1 MAQKHRL
8 PGEGSPQVQ
17 ETVVLS
23 LSLAYLG
30 LLFAV
35 AYVGDRHARAWSSSR
50 LGPIVYG
57 LSLAIYCTSWTFYG
71 AVGRAATS
79 GPDFIL
85 IYVGPLIVVLAG
97 YPMLRKIITIA
108 KRHNVTSIADFL
120 GSRYGKSRAVAVSA
134 TLIASVGALPYIAL
148 QLQAVSSSFIAI
160 AGPGHSGVSMLPAP
174 IADTSFIV
182 AALMAIFTILFGVRH
197 VQAAEQHRGMMLAIA
212 FESVVK
218 LVALLAVGP
227 FVIFGLFDGPSDLM
241 ARVAAAPEVETRL
254 EGSASSLAWVTTT
267 LLAAAAFLCLPRQF
281 HVAVVEHDHP
291 GSLKTARWLF
301 PAYLVL
307 INLFVVPIAAGGL
320 LLLPRVANPD
330 LYVLSLP
337 LSNDEAWLSL
347 LVFIGG
353 LSAATSMVIVACM
366 ALSGMIGNELV
377 MPLLLRR
384 RAAAQGDLGPLVL
397 LVRRAAVLVIVLA
410 GYAYHKTIAGYLPLA
425 SIGMISF
432 CAVANFMPGLIL
444 GLYWRRA
451 NRFGVVAGLAGG
463 FAVWLYGLLIPSLQQ
478 ARGKPLATPLA
489 PFLPE
494 PLAALDPIGQGFLV
508 GITANTLLLIV
519 GSLLVAPRRRDQEQA
534 DAFVLG
540 AEAPQRTLA
549 GDAASRIGEL
559 RDLVARFLGAERAE
573 RAFADRG
580 LTLPAALA
588 LAERLLSGTIGAA
601 SARVIMAAVERRR
614 LISPRAARAMLDE
627 ASEAIRYSSEIL
639 RNALDHAGL
648 GIAAFDRESRLE
660 IWNERFPAL
669 LGLDPDAVTVGAD
682 AGALAEVLKRPE
694 TSQVLERRG
703 PNASVIE
710 IRLDPMPG
718 GGFVATC
725 HDVTARVRAA
735 EALRDSERRI
745 RVYTDNVPVLIAYID
760 RDERYRFTNRQYQ
773 AALNLTPEEAEGR
786 TIVEVIGEE
795 RYHRLKPH
803 IDGVLSGEHQTFE
816 IEFPTNDAN
825 IEVAQ
830 GTYIPHFDASGAVA
844 GFFLLYQDVTQARAA
859 EAVLRQ
865 SKETLELRVAERTFE
880 LERSRAEAEAANL
893 GKTRFIAAASHDLLQ
908 PLHAAR
914 LFTAAL
920 ADRQPGNDL
929 VTKIDQGLGAVE
941 SLLDALLDISKLD
954 AGALKPE
961 RRSFAIQPL
970 LDSLAAAFA
979 PFASKSGAR
988 LTVLPCSASIA
999 TDPALLRRILQ
1010 NFVSN
1015 ALRYGGSENRTPRVV
1030 LGCRRAGKALR
1041 FEVWD
1046 NGPGI
1051 PEDKRDLVFQEF
1063 VRLHPAAVD
1072 RGEGRGLGLGLAI
1085 VERIARMLGH
1095 PVSLRSVPGRGSVF
1109 SVTVPL
1115 AATAAVVPAAQP
1127 AMAPMTGLD
1136 TGAFVLCID
1145 DEAQVRDAMATLLG
1159 GWGCRIIAS
1168 PGLDSA
1174 LASLAE
1180 EGRAPDLLVVDYHLG
1195 SGPDGLAVIE
1205 RLRQEWGA
1213 EIAAALITADRD
1225 PSLRRRAR
1233 GQRVDLLHKPVKPA
1247 ALRALLRGRGRSQ
1260 PVALRA

>member
-1 MAQKHRL
+1 ML
-8 PGEGSPQVQ
+8 Q
-17 ETVVLS
+17 ETVVLG

-50 LGPIVYG
+50 LGPVVYG

-85 IYVGPLIVVLAG
+85 IYVGPVLVVIAG
-97 YPMLRKIITIA
+97 YPMLRKIITTA

-148 QLQAVSSSFIAI
+148 QLQAVSSSFTAI
-160 AGPGHSGVSMLPAP
+160 AGPGLGGAGMPTSPFT
-174 IADTSFIV
+174 DTSFIV
-182 AALMAIFTILFGVRH
+182 AALMAVFTILFGVRH

-227 FVIFGLFDGPSDLM
+227 FVIFGLFDGPSDLID
-241 ARVAAAPEVETRL
+241 RIAAAAEVSERL
-254 EGSASSLAWVTTT
+254 EGRASSLSWMVTTV
-267 LLAAAAFLCLPRQF
+267 LAASAFLCLPRQF

-291 GSLKTARWLF
+291 ASLKTARWLF
-301 PAYLVL
+301 PGYLLL

-320 LLLPRVANPD
+320 LLLPQVANPD
-330 LYVLSLP
+330 LFVLTLP
-337 LSNDEAWLSL
+337 LSHNEAWLSI

-384 RAAAQGDLGPLVL
+384 RAAAEGDLGPLVL

-410 GYAYHKTIAGYLPLA
+410 GYAYHRTIAGYLPLA
-425 SIGMISF
+425 AIGMISF
-432 CAVANFMPGLIL
+432 CAVANFMPGLVF

-463 FAVWLYGLLIPSLQQ
+463 FAVWLYALLLPSLRQ
-478 ARGKPLATPLA
+478 ARGAELATPLA
-489 PFLPE
+489 DFLPA
-494 PLAALDPIGQGFLV
+494 PFDSLDPIGQGFLV
-508 GITANTLLLIV
+508 GITLNTLLLIV
-519 GSLLVAPRRRDQEQA
+519 GSLLTRARRRDQEQA

-540 AEAPQRTLA
+540 AEAPHPA
-549 GDAASRIGEL
+549 HPGGDATSRIEEL
-559 RDLVARFLGAERAE
+559 RDLVARFIGSERAD
-573 RAFADRG
+573 RAFAERG
-580 LTLPAALA
+580 LSVPAALT

-601 SARVIMAAVERRR
+601 SARVIMAAVVRRR
-614 LISPRAARAMLDE
+614 LILPSAARAMLDQ

-648 GIAAFDRESRLE
+648 GIAAFNRESRLE
-660 IWNERFPAL
+660 IWNERFPVL
-669 LGLDPDAVTVGAD
+669 LGVDPDAVTVGAE
-682 AGALAEVLKRPE
+682 AEALSEVLKRPDS
-694 TSQVLERRG
+694 SQVVELRA
-703 PNASVIE
+703 PNAGVIE
-710 IRLDPMPG
+710 LRLDPLPG

-745 RVYTDNVPVLIAYID
+745 RIYTDNVPVLIAYID

-795 RYHRLKPH
+795 RYRRLKPH
-803 IDGVLSGEHQTFE
+803 IDGVLRGEHQTFE

-825 IEVAQ
+825 IEIAR
-830 GTYIPHFDASGAVA
+830 GTYIPHFDDAGAVA
-844 GFFLLYQDVTQARAA
+844 GFFLLYQDTTQARAA

-865 SKETLELRVAERTFE
+865 SKETLELRVAERTVE

-941 SLLDALLDISKLD
+941 ALLDALLDISKLD
-954 AGALKPE
+954 AGALKPDK
-961 RRSFAIQPL
+961 RAFLLQPL

-979 PFASKSGAR
+979 PFASKSGTILR
-988 LTVLPCSASIA
+988 MMPCSATVT

-1015 ALRYGGSENRTPRVV
+1015 ALRYGGDENRKPRVV
-1030 LGCRRAGKALR
+1030 LGCRRFGRSLR
-1041 FEVWD
+1041 IEVWD

-1051 PEDKRDLVFQEF
+1051 PEDKHELVFQEF

-1085 VERIARMLGH
+1085 VDRIARMLGH
-1095 PVSLRSVPGRGSVF
+1095 TVTLRSVPGRGTVF
-1109 SVTVPL
+1109 SVIVPL
-1115 AATAAVVPAAQP
+1115 AAAAARRPAP
-1127 AMAPMTGLD
+1127 APAPLPLTGLD

-1168 PGLDSA
+1168 ASA
-1174 LASLAE
+1174 DEALSALAE
-1180 EGRAPDLLVVDYHLG
+1180 EGRSPDLLVVDYHLG
-1195 SGPDGLAVIE
+1195 AGQDGLTAIQ
-1205 RLRQEWGA
+1205 RLRAEWGS

-1225 PSLRRRAR
+1225 PTLRAR
-1233 GQRVDLLHKPVKPA
+1233 AREQRVDLLLKPVKPA
-1247 ALRALLRGRGRSQ
+1247 ALRALLRGRGRQ
-1260 PVALRA
+1260 TVALRA